1 MQIQWNNVTWYTR
14 VISYLLLFVIF
25 FLGFYI
31 GGRYQ
36 DVQQI
41 LLSADI
47 QNSIIQNQKISKIYK
62 NVDLGFK
69 ITFPTSWDSLK
80 SQENKKTNSVDFY
93 LMHNL
98 GSYVKVF
105 SITRFSQTEWKSKEN
120 GLYPTIKIAES
131 NGYIFGY
138 SLGQD
143 DEGFV
148 GFPEMVYGNTY
159 QGPYFEVQ
167 TKIIPTF
174 SIIDTNIQK

>member
-14 VISYLLLFVIF
+14 VISYILLFVIF

-41 LLSADI
+41 ILSTSI
-47 QNSIIQNQKISKIYK
+47 QNSLFQNQKIPKIYK

-69 ITFPTSWDSLK
+69 ITFPISWDGLK
-80 SQENKKTNSVDFY
+80 IQENKKNNSVDFY

-105 SITRFSQTEWKSKEN
+105 SIERFSQEDWKLKEN
-120 GLYPTIKIAES
+120 SLFPIIKIVES

-138 SLGQD
+138 SLGQS

-148 GFPEMVYGNTY
+148 GFPDMVYGNQY
-159 QGPYFEVQ
+159 QGPYYEVQ

-174 SIIDTNIQK
+174 SLIQSPS

>member
-14 VISYLLLFVIF
+14 VISYILLFVIF

-41 LLSADI
+41 ILSVKN
-47 QNSIIQNQKISKIYK
+47 QSSIIQNQKIPKIYK
-62 NVDLGFK
+62 NVDMSFK
-69 ITFPTSWDSLK
+69 VTFPINWDGLK

-93 LMHNL
+93 LMHSL

-105 SITRFSQTEWKSKEN
+105 SIGKFSQVDWKSKEN
-120 GLYPTIKIAES
+120 SLFPTIKIVES
-131 NGYIFGY
+131 NGYVFGY
-138 SLGQD
+138 SLGQS

-148 GFPEMVYGNTY
+148 GFPDMVYGNQY
-159 QGPYFEVQ
+159 QGPYFDVQ

-174 SIIDTNIQK
+174 KLMQNPS